1 MRNSSFDELTLPC
14 TSPSN
19 FTSPSSENLTRQTRS
34 PSEEGVPVIG
44 TEIVPLP
51 SRSISVSK
59 VSSIRSPSEPAP
71 ASEAPTS
78 TRSPPNALS

>member
-1 MRNSSFDELTLPC
+1 
-14 TSPSN
+14 
-19 FTSPSSENLTRQTRS
+19 
-34 PSEEGVPVIG
+34 VIG

-71 ASEAPTS
+71 ASEASTTS
-78 TRSPPNALS
+78 SYVTTSS